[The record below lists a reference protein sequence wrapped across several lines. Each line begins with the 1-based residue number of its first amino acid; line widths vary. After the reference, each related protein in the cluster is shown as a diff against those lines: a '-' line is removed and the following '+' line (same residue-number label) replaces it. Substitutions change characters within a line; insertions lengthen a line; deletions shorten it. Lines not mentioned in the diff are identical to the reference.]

1 MNFLY
6 TKLEWIYFV
15 KKEIDEG
22 GNINKFTNLT
32 KILYLLNLHFI
43 SFSSFNVA
51 KFLSGLIIRS
61 FQNQNFKNYE
71 LVFVDDK
78 SIENL
83 KKL

>member
-43 SFSSFNVA
+43 SSCFPV
-51 KFLSGLIIRS
+51 LM
-61 FQNQNFKNYE
+61 
-71 LVFVDDK
+71 
-78 SIENL
+78 
-83 KKL
+83 